1 MEKLVHEKDD
11 VKTVVL
17 GKSKMI
23 VTWLLGSLL
32 PGSNVMKYQSKSLR
46 GRWLQNPT
54 SSSDAIGEQMS

>member
-1 MEKLVHEKDD
+1 MM
-11 VKTVVL
+11 KTVVL

-23 VTWLLGSLL
+23 VTRILGSLL
-32 PGSNVMKYQSKSLR
+32 PGSNVMKYQSKSLFWRSLR